1 MSSNRLSRQIRG
13 HSFVHN
19 PSLVSMMQD
28 LPSINGWA
36 KLTRLLPS
44 RPLRIRSRAQPSAS
58 ASCHRPRS
66 PGPGWDRMLPARLHT
81 LTRMFCG
88 RKRGNPSSVVTS
100 KRPGGVSYWGSS
112 VMIVKNM
119 LLTIF
124 VLLCVVP
131 RNGDGASIVIGFAD
145 GDRISKVVADG
156 SDESNRRQSID
167 DEESA

>member
-1 MSSNRLSRQIRG
+1 
-13 HSFVHN
+13 
-19 PSLVSMMQD
+19 
-28 LPSINGWA
+28 
-36 KLTRLLPS
+36 
-44 RPLRIRSRAQPSAS
+44 
-58 ASCHRPRS
+58 
-66 PGPGWDRMLPARLHT
+66 MLPARLHT

-100 KRPGGVSYWGSS
+100 KRPGGIAHYENS
-112 VMIVKNM
+112 VKIVKNM

-124 VLLCVVP
+124 LLLGAVP